1 MSVSSGVLNE
11 TMRAAAGD
19 EFRELLALVR
29 QSGLLAKQ
37 PAYYSRKMLLNFV
50 LLVSAF
56 ALIATFH
63 NPWAELCNAAF
74 LAFVF
79 AQLGFV
85 VHDAGHQEIFS
96 GPTGNEVVGLIH
108 ANLLLGFSYS
118 WWLHKHNL
126 HHRSPNHVSADPDV
140 DIPLFAFTKEQAAGK
155 KGLAR
160 LTVRY
165 QHFCFFPLS
174 LLEAFVLK
182 TDSIRFLIRNRV
194 THPIVEVS
202 FLILHGCWFL
212 GLLSLLLGWPHAILF
227 ALAQQAFFGL
237 YLTLIFAPNHQ
248 GMPLLEGAAAVNF
261 LREQVLTSRNVK
273 KHLGIDYCTGG
284 LSCQIEHHLFPTMP
298 ANRLRQVQKIVRA
311 YCASHGIPYHETS
324 LFQSFR
330 EVYQDLRKN
339 SLMMSGNSKGNTVT
353 NRRDL

>member
-1 MSVSSGVLNE
+1 MRSV
-11 TMRAAAGD
+11 AGD
-19 EFRELLALVR
+19 EFRDLLNLVR

-37 PAYYSRKMLLNFV
+37 RAYYGRKILLNLA

-56 ALIATFH
+56 LLINRFR

-79 AQLGFV
+79 AQLGFI

-96 GPTGNEVVGLIH
+96 GPAGNEAIGLIH
-108 ANLLLGFSYS
+108 SNLLLGFSYS
-118 WWLHKHNL
+118 WWLHKH
-126 HHRSPNHVSADPDV
+126 HHHHCSPNHVTADPDV
-140 DIPLFAFTKEQAAGK
+140 DILPFAFTKDQADK
-155 KGLAR
+155 KRGLAR
-160 LTVRY
+160 LSVKY

-182 TDSIRFLIRNRV
+182 VDSIRFLMRYKV
-194 THPIVEVS
+194 AHPVIEVS
-202 FLILHGCWFL
+202 LLILYACWYF
-212 GLLSLLLGWPHAILF
+212 GLLYLLLGWPLFILF
-227 ALAQQAFFGL
+227 TIAHQALLGL

-248 GMPLLEGAAAVNF
+248 GMPLLQGATAVNF
-261 LREQVLTSRNVK
+261 LREQVLTSRNIK

-284 LSCQIEHHLFPTMP
+284 LTCQIEHHLFPTMP
-298 ANRLRQVQKIVRA
+298 TNKLRQVQKIVRS
-311 YCASHGIPYHETS
+311 YCESHGVPYHETS
-324 LFQSFR
+324 LVQSFR

-339 SLMMSGNSKGNTVT
+339 SLIVSRGSDGNTIT